1 MFSHFQGRK
10 AAIGIALLY
19 IVFGILFIV
28 FPGVIGSAFCWILAI
43 GSLAIA
49 AAQFWSFYRIRRDG
63 GAGVGPLT
71 LAVLLTIFGIFCI
84 ARADL
89 ILSFLPMVLGIV
101 LLIDGIGKL
110 PAAIGTLTSASGNL
124 ARILSGVSSLI
135 PLILGIILIVD
146 PFGAAKTVIV
156 FFGIS
161 ILVDGVLDLVSAINA
176 IRAEKA
182 EYKDIP

>member
-19 IVFGILFIV
+19 IVFGILFII
-28 FPGVIGSAFCWILAI
+28 FPGVVGSAFCWILAI
-43 GSLAIA
+43 GALAIA
-49 AAQFWSFYRIRRDG
+49 AAQFWTFYRTRRDG
-63 GAGVGPLT
+63 GSGVGALT

-110 PAAIGTLTSASGNL
+110 PLAISKLTAGNGNL
-124 ARILSGVSSLI
+124 TRILSGVSSLI
-135 PLILGIILIVD
+135 PLILGIVLIVD
-146 PFGAAKTVIV
+146 PFSAAKTVIV

-161 ILVDGVLDLVSAINA
+161 ILVDGVLDLVSGINA

-182 EYKDIP
+182 EYKDVR